1 MDTKKKSRSKKK
13 KEEHQQNIAQQ
24 PFSFPPNIIL
34 EPTTLPGT
42 VLSSSTKREKKANA
56 RKPSRKEHNQ
66 VTVEQVKITIVEQS
80 LNEQVE
86 KPQLIQLEYP
96 VIKEVESIA
105 KEEQPVVQQ
114 VESIAK
120 EKQPEVQQSE
130 FIPKEEDIVNSS
142 EELVDDILEV
152 KETIVG
158 TELDTIEMVSVYEES
173 NDMDS
178 DIDDKLLFLDT
189 PENDYY
195 IYNNDDIAKTNN
207 SEDLYRELVETNKI
221 LLNIV
226 LQKQNQ
232 VENMVSPQQ
241 EHIINNSGSLPR
253 DLVDKIYM
261 SCPGTSNG
269 KKSKL
274 LLYGFSDYRE
284 FIGDLK
290 ALFSNVIILDS
301 LENVTSYIEKDDIPL
316 MVIHSTNITKVE
328 FDKLLNSNIN
338 HIKNYMLFQLNT
350 KLYRT
355 IVSYSNNFVLDFIN
369 IPGETVNDKK
379 ISIANDIYYISVNKP
394 DIIGKLFVSTDKIAF
409 QFISSVRVKI
419 ANIYYVYKFIL
430 PNVVQLDN
438 NKTIVFDTCFTNLK
452 YIDMESYK
460 TISASL

>member
-1 MDTKKKSRSKKK
+1 MDTNKKSRSKKK
-13 KEEHQQNIAQQ
+13 KEEKQQIVAQQ
-24 PFSFPPNIIL
+24 PFLFPPNIIL

-42 VLSSSTKREKKANA
+42 VLSSSTKSEKKANA
-56 RKPSRKEHNQ
+56 KKPSRKEHNP
-66 VTVEQVKITIVEQS
+66 VVIEQVKITIVEQS
-80 LNEQVE
+80 LNRLVEQPQPEEPVVEQVE
-86 KPQLIQLEYP
+86 AIT
-96 VIKEVESIA
+96 
-105 KEEQPVVQQ
+105 KEEPVVEQIEENRQ
-114 VESIAK
+114 V
-120 EKQPEVQQSE
+120 
-130 FIPKEEDIVNSS
+130 EEDIVNSS
-142 EELVDDILEV
+142 EELVEKTNDSLEV

-158 TELDTIEMVSVYEES
+158 TELDTIEVISVCEEN
-173 NDMDS
+173 NDVDS

-195 IYNNDDIAKTNN
+195 IYKNNDMAKTNN

-221 LLNIV
+221 LLNMV
-226 LQKQNQ
+226 LQKQNH
-232 VENMVSPQQ
+232 VENMVSTQQ
-241 EHIINNSGSLPR
+241 EIITNVGGSLPR

-261 SCPGTSNG
+261 SCPSTSNG
-269 KKSKL
+269 QKSKL

-284 FIGDLK
+284 FINDLN
-290 ALFSNVIILDS
+290 ALFSSVVILDS

>member
-13 KEEHQQNIAQQ
+13 KEEQQQLVAQQ
-24 PFSFPPNIIL
+24 PFPFPPNIIL

-56 RKPSRKEHNQ
+56 KKPSRKEHNP
-66 VTVEQVKITIVEQS
+66 VVIEQVKITIVEQS
-80 LNEQVE
+80 LNEQV
-86 KPQLIQLEYP
+86 QLIQLENS
-96 VIKEVESIA
+96 IVEQVEAITT
-105 KEEQPVVQQ
+105 EENPVVEQ
-114 VESIAK
+114 VEAIT
-120 EKQPEVQQSE
+120 KQ
-130 FIPKEEDIVNSS
+130 EDIVNDSK
-142 EELVDDILEV
+142 ELIDNSNDSL
-152 KETIVG
+152 ETIVG
-158 TELDTIEMVSVYEES
+158 TELDMIELDSLCEE
-173 NDMDS
+173 NNALDS

-195 IYNNDDIAKTNN
+195 IYKNNDMAKTNN

-221 LLNIV
+221 LLNMV
-226 LQKQNQ
+226 LQKQHQ
-232 VENMVSPQQ
+232 VESIVSPQQ
-241 EHIINNSGSLPR
+241 ESITNVSGKLPR

-261 SCPGTSNG
+261 SCPNTSNG
-269 KKSKL
+269 QKSKL

-301 LENVTSYIEKDDIPL
+301 LENVTSYIEKNDIPL
-316 MVIHSTNITKVE
+316 MVVHSTNLTKVE
-328 FDKLLNSNIN
+328 FDKLINSNIN
-338 HIKNYMLFQLNT
+338 IVKNYMLFQLST
-350 KLYRT
+350 KLYKT

-379 ISIANDIYYISVNKP
+379 VSIANDIYYISINKP

-409 QFISSVRVKI
+409 QFISNVRVKI
-419 ANIYYVYKFIL
+419 ANIYYVYKFIQ
-430 PNVVQLDN
+430 PNIVQLDN

-460 TISASL
+460 TILASL